1 MIKNLLVTMRIY
13 FPTVLRGRRRSRRRD
28 PASVPGVR
36 EHGRRRRAPDA
47 RSEDG
52 FLLIEVL
59 VSTLLVGMIV
69 IATFNGFD
77 AATRASGD
85 QRRHNEAALLAA
97 QSQEQLRSDPA
108 TALDALE
115 STPHSYTKEVEGT
128 VYTITQE
135 AKAVSASGSATGCT
149 ATSKSSENGANIQIS
164 SSVTWSAL
172 VAAKRPSVKQASV
185 ITPPVGS
192 ALEVDVTNEAA
203 PPEGQSGVTAVAK
216 FLPSGSATYTS
227 AEGTTGPAGCV
238 VLTGLATTMA
248 TVEIAE
254 KLYFVTTSGKLHYPS
269 KEVTIAPNVT
279 TQYPVAYAEG
289 GRITATFTYKGEET
303 WEGQKV
309 KGDTFVASNT
319 HIPSGNV
326 NYQVGSTG
334 FEYKGAEEQY
344 KALTS
349 AYSQK
354 ASTAAAT
361 KYLHGDLFPF
371 AAPWTLYAGDCP
383 ANDVGKEAE
392 SSEEAVIEEGGTIVR
407 TVPTSYTKT
416 TAWTGPDNK
425 SAAIRGE
432 AEKERLGPVKITNSE
447 CASSEMPDN
456 SYEHIYTHE
465 QTETLPEGRLEN
477 PFQPFGTF
485 SLCLVDK
492 KTEKT
497 YTVKYVNAKV
507 EGSTPQIYLGQK
519 TATQQLEQRTAE
531 LAAKTKLEKEET
543 EAIAAKEKRAKEEA
557 EVKTAKEKREK
568 EEAEAKTAKE
578 KRVKEEA
585 EAKTARENREAEE
598 KKEREKWVKEEGEG
612 KLKPAPATRK
622 GKETT
627 QTNTR
632 LADEAAEKLAREKRE
647 KEETEATTAKEKRV
661 KEEAEVGP
669 AKEKRAAEEA
679 AAKAPKEARENALK
693 EATAKEEVRKKEEE
707 AEAATGVL
715 VEKKASC

>member
-1 MIKNLLVTMRIY
+1 MRI
-13 FPTVLRGRRRSRRRD
+13 FFGTVLRERRRSRRRSLAGALD
-28 PASVPGVR
+28 AR
-36 EHGRRRRAPDA
+36 KHGRRPRLPDG

-59 VSTLLVGMIV
+59 ISTLLVGMIV

-115 STPHSYTKEVEGT
+115 STPRSYTKEVQGT
-128 VYTITQE
+128 VYTIIQE
-135 AKAVSASGSATGCT
+135 AKAVSASGNSTGCN
-149 ATSKSSENGANIQIS
+149 ASSKSNENGANIQIS
-164 SSVTWSAL
+164 SSVTWPQLKLAGGGERL
-172 VAAKRPSVKQASV
+172 AVKQASV
-185 ITPPVGS
+185 ITPPTGS

-216 FLPSGSATYTS
+216 FLPSGSATYTT

-238 VLTGLATTMA
+238 VLTGLATTLA

-254 KLYFVTTSGKLHYPS
+254 KLYFVTTSGKLKYPN

-279 TQYPVAYAEG
+279 TQYPVAYATG
-289 GRITATFTYKGEET
+289 GRITATFTYKGEES

-309 KGDTFVASNT
+309 KGDTFVASNS
-319 HIPSGNV
+319 HIPAGNV
-326 NYQVGSTG
+326 NYEVGSTVFG
-334 FEYKGAEEQY
+334 EYKGSEEQY
-344 KALTS
+344 KALTGT
-349 AYSQK
+349 YSQK

-361 KYLHGDLFPF
+361 KYLRGDLFPF

-383 ANDVGKEAE
+383 ANNVGKEAE
-392 SSEEAVIEEGGTIVR
+392 SSEEAVVEEGGTIVR
-407 TVPTSYTKT
+407 KVPTSYTKL
-416 TAWTGPDNK
+416 TAWAGPDNK
-425 SAAIRGE
+425 SSVIRGE

-456 SYEHIYTHE
+456 SYEHLYTHE

-477 PFQPFGTF
+477 PFQPFGAF

-497 YTVKYVNAKV
+497 YTVKYTNSKV

-543 EAIAAKEKRAKEEA
+543 EAITAKEKRVKEEA

-568 EEAEAKTAKE
+568 EEKEATIARE
-578 KRVKEEA
+578 KRETEEKA
-585 EAKTARENREAEE
+585 AIAAREKREAEE
-598 KKEREKWVKEEGEG
+598 KTEREKWEKEEKEG
-612 KLKPAPATRK
+612 KISNFTRK
-622 GKETT
+622 NRETT

-632 LADEAAEKLAREKRE
+632 KTDEAAEKTAREKRE
-647 KEETEATTAKEKRV
+647 KEETEAIKAKEKRV

-669 AKEKRAAEEA
+669 AKEKREAEEA